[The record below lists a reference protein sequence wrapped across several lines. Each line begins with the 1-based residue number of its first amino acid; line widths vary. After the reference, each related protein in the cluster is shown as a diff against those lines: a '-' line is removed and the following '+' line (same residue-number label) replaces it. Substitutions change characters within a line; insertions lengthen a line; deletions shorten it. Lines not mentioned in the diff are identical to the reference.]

1 MIKLDQIPSSK
12 NPNFQSCYQD
22 LPPEAKKELHRL
34 EQIEAY
40 SRHSLEQK
48 DETQLRPLTHLANLY
63 LEFASLN
70 ELSDVDNERAINI
83 YQIHHWMAKVEILL

>member
-1 MIKLDQIPSSK
+1 MQQTTEFTTK
-12 NPNFQSCYQD
+12 NPSFQSCYQD

-40 SRHSLEQK
+40 SRHSLEQN

-63 LEFASLN
+63 LEFATLN
-70 ELSDVDNERAINI
+70 DLSDVDNERAINI